1 MSRVKKTGKVY
12 LVGAGPGDAGLI
24 TVRGLQCIQ
33 LAEIIVYDNL
43 VNPSLLKHAQRDAEI
58 IFAGKLPKKHTMT
71 QDEINR
77 AEWENPENWS
87 DSLFRLYFSKRDS
100 RVWVQKRG
108 LGLGWTINLGHR
120 QSVWWLIGV
129 IVGPPVL
136 TGLLRRRGQ

>member
-1 MSRVKKTGKVY
+1 M
-12 LVGAGPGDAGLI
+12 
-24 TVRGLQCIQ
+24 
-33 LAEIIVYDNL
+33 
-43 VNPSLLKHAQRDAEI
+43 
-58 IFAGKLPKKHTMT
+58 

-129 IVGPPVL
+129 IVGPLVL
-136 TGLLRRRGQ
+136 ADLLRRRGQSPT